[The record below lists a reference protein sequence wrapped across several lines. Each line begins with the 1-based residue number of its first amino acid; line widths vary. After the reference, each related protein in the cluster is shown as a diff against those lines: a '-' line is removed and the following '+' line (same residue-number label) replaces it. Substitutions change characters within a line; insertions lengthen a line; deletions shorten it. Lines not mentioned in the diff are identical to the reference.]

1 MAERKMKQPGTGRDY
16 FYLMRLMVAIGISF
30 VIIAVIVLSV
40 SGNPMNALNKLFLGP
55 AATPRSFIDVLS
67 YMIPLV
73 FTGLAM
79 NIALKSGLF
88 NMGADGSFYMG
99 AVVSSIMAVLWTLPG
114 GLFQLVIV
122 ILAALLG
129 GCINIIPA
137 LIRRYMGANEVV
149 ISLMFN
155 FVFFFFGLFLMQRTV
170 LDTTTGNQS
179 LPFNEAAKI
188 PKVFPQ
194 YTLHWGIVVMLA
206 MVAVMYFIVERSN
219 FGYQLRITGLNRNFA
234 RYSGV
239 KVGVIVLVSQ
249 FIGGMLAGMG
259 GSIQMLGMFN
269 RFNWNL
275 QVMYVWDGMLVNILA
290 GGKPA
295 YVPVAAFFLS
305 YLRIG
310 ADVMA
315 RNSDVDSTLISII
328 QGVIILLVSSE
339 RFLYGM
345 KRRRDERLAL
355 ENITPDTQNGHSQEA
370 PAETQEG

>member
-1 MAERKMKQPGTGRDY
+1 MADIKSKKRKDFFP
-16 FYLMRLMVAIGISF
+16 FIRLMVAIGISF
-30 VIIAVIVLSV
+30 LIITVIVLAV
-40 SGNPMNALNKLFLGP
+40 SKNPMDAMNKLFLGP
-55 AATPRSFIDVLS
+55 VATPRSFIDVFS
-67 YMIPLV
+67 YMVPLV

-99 AVVSSIMAVLWTLPG
+99 AVIAAILAVLMNLPG
-114 GLFQLVIV
+114 GLFQFFIIVCASLV
-122 ILAALLG
+122 G

-155 FVFFFFGLFLMQRTV
+155 FIFFYFGLFLMQRTV

-179 LPFNEAAKI
+179 LPFNPVAKI
-188 PKVFPQ
+188 PKIFPQ
-194 YTLHWGIVVMLA
+194 YSIHWGIVVMLV
-206 MVAVMYFIVERSN
+206 MVAVMYFVVERSG
-219 FGYQLRITGLNRNFA
+219 FGYQLRITGLNRSFA

-239 KVGVIVLVSQ
+239 KVGLVVLISQ
-249 FIGGMLAGMG
+249 FIGGALAGMG

-290 GGKPA
+290 GGKPGF
-295 YVPVAAFFLS
+295 VLVAAFFLS

-315 RNSDVDSTLISII
+315 RNSDVDNTLISII

-345 KRRRDERLAL
+345 KRRRDEKLAL
-355 ENITPDTQNGHSQEA
+355 ENMMIEEQK
-370 PAETQEG
+370 AEETEGQRGA